1 MAATSP
7 THPSEVRH
15 ERTTYASSTTAGQD
29 MRLETTIGRGSA
41 ADMGEISETGGKVSR
56 STVRKTEER
65 DTESEND
72 RIGGQAE
79 RTESGE

>member
-1 MAATSP
+1 
-7 THPSEVRH
+7 
-15 ERTTYASSTTAGQD
+15 